1 MKEAKISNY
10 VLIGL
15 SVISIII
22 IGLFFFVGYDIPYED
37 DPKYVN
43 PQFTD
48 LLINWNYILAGVT
61 IILTLWSVFMQA
73 TKGKSSLSEP
83 GLSGKT
89 DIIGIVIL
97 LIALGA
103 GFVYGSTDSEM
114 LTINNKAWN
123 PTENSLDN
131 MLAVVSIVSILIL
144 SIVTVI
150 ATLASMV
157 AGMLNKK

>member
-22 IGLFFFVGYDIPYED
+22 IGLFFAVGYDIPYED

-48 LLINWNYILAGVT
+48 LLINWNYILAGAT
-61 IILTLWSVFMQA
+61 ILLTLWSVFMQA

-83 GLSGKT
+83 GLAGKT
-89 DIIGIVIL
+89 DIIGIIILVIS
-97 LIALGA
+97 LGV
-103 GFVYGSTDSEM
+103 GFIFASTDTEM
-114 LTINNKAWN
+114 LTINNKAWS
-123 PTENSLDN
+123 PAENTTDN

-144 SIVTVI
+144 SIITVL
-150 ATLASMV
+150 ATIASMV
-157 AGMLNKK
+157 AGMLKK